1 MITRQTFIKDILQ
14 KYPGSQKLMMDAGV
28 RCLG

>member
-1 MITRQTFIKDILQ
+1 MFTRQTLIKDILI
-14 KYPGSQKLMMDAGV
+14 KAPGSQNLLMDLGV

>member
-1 MITRQTFIKDILQ
+1 MFTKDTLIKDILQ
-14 KYPGSQKLMMDAGV
+14 QAPGSQSLLMDFGV

>member
-1 MITRQTFIKDILQ
+1 MITRQTLIKDILQ
-14 KYPGSQKLMMDAGV
+14 QIPGSQKILMDAGV